1 MKFSLLTVFL
11 VGANVILGGD
21 PPELQNRV
29 DELEKVDVSKVSR
42 SLELLEDKVENLNVT
57 TESVSTVTLTPPAS
71 QTNQTKKLAV
81 CGYQQFWS
89 FNGVIT
95 YDHTVAEA
103 NDFGVAALD
112 KKSGK
117 FTAPVTGL
125 YEVSAAAKDCYVGG
139 DAVSQVIYL
148 MINNYVKDD
157 DFMNQ
162 KKYGSGV
169 MYSPCSGFR
178 YVQLTAGGNLYL
190 KYGRSGFANVRG
202 LKFCVALFV
211 AN

>member
-71 QTNQTKKLAV
+71 QTNQTEKLAV

-95 YDHTVAEA
+95 YDHMVAEA

-112 KKSGK
+112 IKSGK

-125 YEVSAAAKDCYVGG
+125 YEVSAAAYDCYVAIG
-139 DAVSQVIYL
+139 DAVSQQVYL
-148 MINNYVKDD
+148 LINNYVKE
-157 DFMNQ
+157 
-162 KKYGSGV
+162 
-169 MYSPCSGFR
+169 
-178 YVQLTAGGNLYL
+178 
-190 KYGRSGFANVRG
+190 
-202 LKFCVALFV
+202 
-211 AN
+211 